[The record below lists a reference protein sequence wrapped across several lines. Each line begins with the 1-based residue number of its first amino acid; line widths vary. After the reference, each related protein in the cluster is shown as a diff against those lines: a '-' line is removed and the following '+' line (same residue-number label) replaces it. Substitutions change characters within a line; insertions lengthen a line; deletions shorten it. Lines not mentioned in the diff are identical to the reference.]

1 MTSITAEEEAALIE
15 RYHRNN
21 IAPGQTC
28 KVQTKR
34 INAPIET
41 VWSFV
46 RRFDNPREFR
56 STITRC
62 EIINDIVPDTIG
74 CIRRVEIIPGMSVK
88 ESVERLHTFDEINY
102 QIGFELIGGDLGLEH
117 FRSLITLHPDIENGQ
132 PGTLVIDSYAVDVPE
147 GRSESE
153 LHRYMRGTAMITD
166 LRYLEQMIFFKTPLL
181 PSRTVQSR
189 GASVC
194 SSTST
199 T

>member
-41 VWSFV
+41 V
-46 RRFDNPREFR
+46 N
-56 STITRC
+56 ITRC

>member
-102 QIGFELIGGDLGLEH
+102 QIGFELIGGDLGLE
-117 FRSLITLHPDIENGQ
+117 
-132 PGTLVIDSYAVDVPE
+132 VWSY
-147 GRSESE
+147 
-153 LHRYMRGTAMITD
+153 LHRYKQYVNAYSVEGKFD
-166 LRYLEQMIFFKTPLL
+166 EQVGRDFP
-181 PSRTVQSR
+181 VQS
-189 GASVC
+189 GSEEL
-194 SSTST
+194 TILDIQ
-199 T
+199 